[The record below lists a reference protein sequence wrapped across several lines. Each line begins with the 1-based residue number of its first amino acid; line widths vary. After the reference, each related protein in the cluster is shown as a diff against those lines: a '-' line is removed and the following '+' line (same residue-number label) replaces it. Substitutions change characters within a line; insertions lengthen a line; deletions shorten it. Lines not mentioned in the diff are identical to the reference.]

1 MKICKNCYA
10 RQSDD
15 RVFCIDCGKKLG
27 KSLSQNEESALAE
40 SEADKFSKRLSGLDD
55 LALKPFEKILGSVS
69 ALLAVISAALA
80 LAVFKDYAALI
91 AAAIFV
97 VCSVFIFFRKA
108 LLKIDCFFASLK
120 YDSDNLSPSY
130 FTVFCFKAAT
140 YLLFACGAAVLIYS
154 ALAALT

>member
-27 KSLSQNEESALAE
+27 KSLSQNEEAALAE

-91 AAAIFV
+91 AAAIFA

-108 LLKIDCFFASLK
+108 LLKIDCFFASL
-120 YDSDNLSPSY
+120 
-130 FTVFCFKAAT
+130 
-140 YLLFACGAAVLIYS
+140 
-154 ALAALT
+154 